1 MPWLSTSGRQEG
13 REHWAQASMLGER
26 HCSEQKREGERTV
39 GGGAREVGED
49 VTVVSS
55 GLSLGKD
62 GKRGEQTGL

>member
-1 MPWLSTSGRQEG
+1 
-13 REHWAQASMLGER
+13 MLRER

-39 GGGAREVGED
+39 GGGVREVGED